1 MKTFK
6 WPIITAVIS
15 SIGIFLYLLISKE
28 PITTSSLSDTFF
40 IVSLFF
46 LIIGIALWIISSGF
60 FDNFQR
66 SMKNAFR
73 FKKKNE
79 PKEFIPLS
87 VIGDAHRSFWL
98 KTGGHLTDSVFR
110 LSTILLGL
118 RQDSKRTVAFY
129 SMAKVLFCLLSI
141 FCQVILKC
149 MPICSHTLRQQDEL
163 RHL

>member
-46 LIIGIALWIISSGF
+46 LIIGIALWIMSSGF

-98 KTGGHLTDSVFR
+98 KTGG
-110 LSTILLGL
+110 ILLGL